1 MHQREVQTA
10 DTFPWMAVFLT
21 GAKAQVSDRLNADIS
36 ARLDLPT
43 YIRDSYVS
51 AVAGFQHVDGASDH
65 EKRMRVIM
73 YLHLTRFVRML
84 LERKDRISMAVGLEV
99 RVPFCDHRLVEYV
112 YNTPWALKTF
122 DGREKSLLRAAM
134 ADLLPASVLQRVKS
148 PYPSTQSPAYS
159 RALMEQAKELVHSDD
174 PVLDLIDRN
183 WLVNI
188 SRQNSDEID
197 IASRNGIER
206 ALDLSAWL
214 DIYKPEL
221 RLN

>member
-1 MHQREVQTA
+1 
-10 DTFPWMAVFLT
+10 
-21 GAKAQVSDRLNADIS
+21 
-36 ARLDLPT
+36 
-43 YIRDSYVS
+43 
-51 AVAGFQHVDGASDH
+51 
-65 EKRMRVIM
+65 
-73 YLHLTRFVRML
+73 
-84 LERKDRISMAVGLEV
+84 
-99 RVPFCDHRLVEYV
+99 
-112 YNTPWALKTF
+112 
-122 DGREKSLLRAAM
+122 
-134 ADLLPASVLQRVKS
+134 
-148 PYPSTQSPAYS
+148 
-159 RALMEQAKELVHSDD
+159 MEQAKELVHSDD

>member
-1 MHQREVQTA
+1 
-10 DTFPWMAVFLT
+10 
-21 GAKAQVSDRLNADIS
+21 
-36 ARLDLPT
+36 
-43 YIRDSYVS
+43 
-51 AVAGFQHVDGASDH
+51 
-65 EKRMRVIM
+65 
-73 YLHLTRFVRML
+73 
-84 LERKDRISMAVGLEV
+84 
-99 RVPFCDHRLVEYV
+99 
-112 YNTPWALKTF
+112 LKTF